1 MSPASSTATMAA
13 TGRNNSDVDENN
25 DPSSDPITMV
35 RTQLNTNSSYGS
47 MRGGHNNSFGGNAS
61 TWSHTSI
68 RSAPSTTR
76 TRKRPLELETGYWL
90 KSVPFLELEA
100 STGDNERAERF
111 LSQYRTFDDVSAW
124 KKRFGMRSKK
134 LGMILVHFMLGRVL
148 ADGYERLYLPAT
160 NKAKTFWER
169 MGAVEI
175 KHPDSIHTK
184 EIIDEMHCF
193 SAATTSLMCIELTG
207 ESPKKPNLP
216 SSDDLE
222 RASVAGIFFRTVRCG
237 QFFQAAALIESTD
250 REQLVEMRIKGW
262 SPLHESVQRDDPAE
276 ALQLT
281 RLLLERQCNA
291 NAKDDE
297 WKQTPLYFA
306 ANMDR
311 VRIAQLLVEY
321 TGDVNHRDVHHQPAL
336 FYAAKHN
343 SLDVAKYFIEALG
356 VSPSIKDKAGRRA
369 IMYARQAN
377 TDASH
382 VNIIEYLDEQEAKRR
397 KIAAPKAATGGRGT
411 GKTGRSAKTH
421 KYSISRTGRPTSK
434 R

>member
-1 MSPASSTATMAA
+1 MDMLSCTDIWASECRATFTISFSSSTSSAQGEIVGAACLFWEFIHDQAYVCLPYFGTM
-13 TGRNNSDVDENN
+13 
-25 DPSSDPITMV
+25 
-35 RTQLNTNSSYGS
+35 
-47 MRGGHNNSFGGNAS
+47 
-61 TWSHTSI
+61 
-68 RSAPSTTR
+68 
-76 TRKRPLELETGYWL
+76 
-90 KSVPFLELEA
+90 
-100 STGDNERAERF
+100 
-111 LSQYRTFDDVSAW
+111 
-124 KKRFGMRSKK
+124 FGMRSKK